1 MLGHQRRLLWLPEVA
16 IWEIFEFLGG
26 LVISS
31 SYQVKTTTYLKSS
44 LFLFPYPRK
53 VFSAWTEVWIIPWP
67 STAPIMSPG
76 GRDLGRFSS
85 FWAGW

>member
-1 MLGHQRRLLWLPEVA
+1 MLGPQRRLLWLPEVA

-44 LFLFPYPRK
+44 LFLFTYARK
-53 VFSAWTEVWIIPWP
+53 VFSAWTEVWTIPWP
-67 STAPIMSPG
+67 SAASIMAPG
-76 GRDLGRFSS
+76 GRDLGTK
-85 FWAGW
+85 GI